1 MSDDQYADALVMP
14 KSWHRMCSRC
24 RPKRRRVNWPLRL
37 EPAVRLRDI
46 VHHATEMIGAQL
58 GVSVDQAQ
66 VRLKAHA
73 FVNDRSFNEFAGDM
87 VTRRFRF
94 ESTN

>member
-1 MSDDQYADALVMP
+1 
-14 KSWHRMCSRC
+14 
-24 RPKRRRVNWPLRL
+24 
-37 EPAVRLRDI
+37 
-46 VHHATEMIGAQL
+46 VHHATEMIGAQI

-73 FVNDRSFNEFAGDM
+73 FVNDRSLNEFAGDV